1 MFEQSFSAL
10 LTLDLMT
17 LWILK
22 DRGIIDEPQIQS
34 RLRQTREKLASHYG
48 EGPATTLIDTAIN
61 FVAHGNPENV
71 VPFPGPKGPVA

>member
-1 MFEQSFSAL
+1 MYEQSFVAL

-22 DRGIIDEPQIQS
+22 DKGIIDEPQIQE

-48 EGPATTLIDTAIN
+48 DGPATALVDTAIN
-61 FVAHGNPENV
+61 FVAHGKPLNV
-71 VPFPGPKGPVA
+71 VPFPAPKGPGA